1 MTFHDTKLL
10 IKPFVIVLANQKRHS
25 AKQNKNSTTAIYQL
39 KQPRGM
45 LYAKPTIFFGTNHSS
60 VKNIKI

>member
-1 MTFHDTKLL
+1 MTFQDTKLL
-10 IKPFVIVLANQKRHS
+10 ITPFVIVLANQKRH
-25 AKQNKNSTTAIYQL
+25 STTAIYQL